1 MKRDLATGCENKLG
15 KEVVLYG
22 WVNNRRDHGKIIFFD
37 LRDSSGIVQ
46 VVATPK
52 KEKAYQVA
60 SKLGSE
66 DVISV
71 IGSVNKRPVGNINKE
86 VETGEIEVIA
96 ESVTLIGKAEA
107 LPIPIEGDG
116 YDIEENIRFKFRY
129 IDLRRPR
136 LQKNLRIRHEIV
148 KAAREYL
155 DSEGFTEIETPY
167 LSKTTPEG
175 SRDFLVPARLQKG
188 KFYALAQS
196 PQQYKQLLMI
206 AGIEKYYQ
214 FARCFR
220 DEDLRADRQFEHTQI
235 DVEMA
240 FVEREDVMRAVENLI
255 IYVTEKMGKKIE
267 KKPFPIITYKE
278 AMDKY
283 KTDRP
288 NLNKNKGEFA
298 FAWVVD
304 FPLLE
309 KTDGGGYTFEHNPFA
324 APKPEHVES
333 LMKEKDLDK
342 LESLQYD
349 LICNGKEIAGGS
361 IRIHEP
367 EIQKQIFKVMGYPD
381 KRIEEEFGHLLAAYK
396 YGAPV
401 HGGIA
406 VGFDRLVASLCG
418 EENIREVIAFPV
430 TSGGQT
436 AVMEAPSEVEEKQLK
451 DLSIKVEAL
460 PRTNKKG

>member
-1 MKRDLATGCENKLG
+1 MARLSISEASKKQGEKVEIA
-15 KEVVLYG
+15 G
-22 WVNNRRDHGKIIFFD
+22 WINTRRNHGKIIFFD
-37 LRDSSGIVQ
+37 VRDASGLVQ
-46 VVATPK
+46 VVVTPK
-52 KEKAYQVA
+52 EEESYKVA
-60 SKLGSE
+60 EKLGSE

-71 IGSVNKRPVGNINKE
+71 VGTVNKRPAENINKE
-86 VETGEIEVIA
+86 IETGEIEIVA
-96 ESVTLIGKAEA
+96 EEINLIGKAVA

-116 YDIEENIRFKFRY
+116 YDVEESIRFKYRY

-136 LQKNLRIRHEIV
+136 LQKNLKLRHQIV
-148 KAAREYL
+148 KVARAFL

-175 SRDFLVPARLQKG
+175 ARDFLVPSRLQKG

-235 DVEMA
+235 DIEMA
-240 FVEREDVMRAVENLI
+240 FVKREDVMSAVERLI
-255 IYVTEKMGKKIE
+255 TFVVGKIGKKIE
-267 KKPFPIITYKE
+267 KKPFPVLTYKE
-278 AMDKY
+278 VMEKY

-288 NLNKNKGEFA
+288 NLNKNKA
-298 FAWVVD
+298 DLSFAWVVD

-309 KTDGGGYTFEHNPFA
+309 KTDEGGYTFAHNPFA
-324 APKPEHVES
+324 APKPEFVDS
-333 LMKEKDLDK
+333 LMKEKELAN
-342 LESLQYD
+342 LQSLQYD
-349 LICNGKEIAGGS
+349 LVCNGAEVAGGS

-367 EIQKQIFKVMGYPD
+367 EVQRQALRVMGYSD
-381 KRIEEEFGHLLAAYK
+381 KRIDDEFGHLLAAYK

-406 VGFDRLVASLCG
+406 VGFDRLVSVIAG

-436 AVMEAPSEVEEKQLK
+436 SVMDAPSEANPEQLK
-451 DLSIKVEAL
+451 DLGLKIIEKEE
-460 PRTNKKG
+460 KK